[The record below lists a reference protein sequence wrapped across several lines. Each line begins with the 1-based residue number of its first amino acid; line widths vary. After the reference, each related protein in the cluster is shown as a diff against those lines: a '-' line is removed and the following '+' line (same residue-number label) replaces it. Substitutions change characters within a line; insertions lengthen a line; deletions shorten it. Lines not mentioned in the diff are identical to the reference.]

1 MSLQITQLELSNFRN
16 YREFKCDDLSK
27 LNIFVGPNA
36 VGKTNIVES
45 IDLLTSISSF
55 RNSRAAELMGPY
67 EDFARARAQVKDD
80 HRALE
85 FELRVKDGKKKYF
98 YNGKEKPANQL
109 RGIMP
114 SVTFT
119 PDDLSLIKGANSFRR
134 RALDALGSQ
143 LSANYP
149 VVRKDFEQILRQKNN
164 LLKDNPSLVFLESV
178 NEMFVIYA
186 AQLYCYRVSLFEKLL
201 PCVSEYYR
209 NISHRGE
216 EVTAR
221 YIPSWLAENV
231 SHETFAI
238 DLPDSHDKEQVR
250 SVLLDAV
257 NASSHREL
265 AARHALVGPHKDS
278 ILFSID
284 GREAG
289 TFGSQGQQRSLVLAW
304 KLAEVR
310 LVQEMLDTKPILL
323 LDDVMSELDELRRKE
338 LTRYVLSST
347 QTFITTTNLSYF
359 TQDMLD
365 CAHIVHLN
373 YQGDGNRC
381 KNCEN

>member
-16 YREFKCDDLSK
+16 YREFKCDGLSK

-55 RNSRAAELMGPY
+55 RNPRVAELMGPY

-85 FELRVKDGKKKYF
+85 FELRMKDGKKKYF

-119 PDDLSLIKGANSFRR
+119 PDDLSLIKGADSFRR
-134 RALDALGSQ
+134 RALDVLGSQ

-178 NEMFVIYA
+178 NEMFVLYA

-201 PCVSEYYR
+201 PYVSEYYR

-231 SHETFAI
+231 SHETFAV

-257 NASSHREL
+257 NASSQREL
-265 AARHALVGPHKDS
+265 AARHALIGPHKDS

-323 LDDVMSELDELRRKE
+323 LDDVMSELDELRRQE

-365 CAHIVHLN
+365 RAHIVHLN
-373 YQGDGNRC
+373 YQGDENQCR
-381 KNCEN
+381 NCEN

>member
-55 RNSRAAELMGPY
+55 RNSRAVELMGPY

-109 RGIMP
+109 RGIIP

-119 PDDLSLIKGANSFRR
+119 PDDLSLIKGSNSFRR

-178 NEMFVIYA
+178 NEMFVLYA

-201 PCVSEYYR
+201 PYVSEYYR

-221 YIPSWLAENV
+221 YLPSWLAENV
-231 SHETFAI
+231 SCETFAV

-257 NASSHREL
+257 NASSQREL
-265 AARHALVGPHKDS
+265 AARHALVGPHKDG

-323 LDDVMSELDELRRKE
+323 LDDVMSELDELRRQE

-359 TQDMLD
+359 TKDMLD

-373 YQGDGNRC
+373 YQGDGNQC

>member
-1 MSLQITQLELSNFRN
+1 M
-16 YREFKCDDLSK
+16 
-27 LNIFVGPNA
+27 
-36 VGKTNIVES
+36 
-45 IDLLTSISSF
+45 
-55 RNSRAAELMGPY
+55 
-67 EDFARARAQVKDD
+67 
-80 HRALE
+80 
-85 FELRVKDGKKKYF
+85 
-98 YNGKEKPANQL
+98 
-109 RGIMP
+109 
-114 SVTFT
+114 
-119 PDDLSLIKGANSFRR
+119 
-134 RALDALGSQ
+134 LGSQ

-178 NEMFVIYA
+178 NEMFVLYA

-201 PCVSEYYR
+201 PYVSGYYR
-209 NISHRGE
+209 SISHRGE

-231 SHETFAI
+231 SHETSAV

-250 SVLLDAV
+250 SVLLNAV
-257 NASSHREL
+257 NASSQREL

-323 LDDVMSELDELRRKE
+323 LDDVMSELDMSRRDY
-338 LTRYVLSST
+338 LLNHLDGRQV
-347 QTFITTTNLSYF
+347 FITCCDPETVRLMETGRGFYVEKG
-359 TQDMLD
+359 TVRQDTD
-365 CAHIVHLN
+365 EKAGEVHAEN
-373 YQGDGNRC
+373 ETPT
-381 KNCEN
+381 CESE

>member
-16 YREFKCDDLSK
+16 YREFKCDGLSK

-55 RNSRAAELMGPY
+55 RNPRAAELMGPY

-119 PDDLSLIKGANSFRR
+119 PDDLSLIKGSNSFRR

-178 NEMFVIYA
+178 NEMFVLYA

-201 PCVSEYYR
+201 PYVSEYYR

-216 EVTAR
+216 EVAAR

-231 SHETFAI
+231 SHETFSV

-250 SVLLDAV
+250 SVLLDEV
-257 NASSHREL
+257 NASSQREL

-278 ILFSID
+278 ILFYID

-310 LVQEMLDTKPILL
+310 LVQEILDTKPILL
-323 LDDVMSELDELRRKE
+323 LDDVMSELDELRRQE

-373 YQGDGNRC
+373 YQGDENQC
-381 KNCEN
+381 KNCGN

>member
-1 MSLQITQLELSNFRN
+1 
-16 YREFKCDDLSK
+16 
-27 LNIFVGPNA
+27 
-36 VGKTNIVES
+36 
-45 IDLLTSISSF
+45 
-55 RNSRAAELMGPY
+55 
-67 EDFARARAQVKDD
+67 
-80 HRALE
+80 
-85 FELRVKDGKKKYF
+85 
-98 YNGKEKPANQL
+98 
-109 RGIMP
+109 
-114 SVTFT
+114 
-119 PDDLSLIKGANSFRR
+119 
-134 RALDALGSQ
+134 
-143 LSANYP
+143 
-149 VVRKDFEQILRQKNN
+149 
-164 LLKDNPSLVFLESV
+164 
-178 NEMFVIYA
+178 MFVLYA

-201 PCVSEYYR
+201 PYVSEYYR
-209 NISHRGE
+209 SISHRGE

-221 YIPSWLAENV
+221 YLPSWLAENV
-231 SHETFAI
+231 SRETFAV

-250 SVLLDAV
+250 SVLHDAV
-257 NASSHREL
+257 NASSQREL
-265 AARHALVGPHKDS
+265 AARHALIGPHKDS

-323 LDDVMSELDELRRKE
+323 LDDVMSELDELRRQE

-365 CAHIVHLN
+365 YAHIVHLN
-373 YQGDGNRC
+373 YQGDENQC

>member
-55 RNSRAAELMGPY
+55 RNPRVAELMGPY

-85 FELRVKDGKKKYF
+85 FELRMKDGKKKYF

-134 RALDALGSQ
+134 RALDVLGSQ

-164 LLKDNPSLVFLESV
+164 LLKDNPSLAFLESV
-178 NEMFVIYA
+178 NEMFVLYA

-201 PCVSEYYR
+201 PYVSEYYR

-231 SHETFAI
+231 SCETFAV

-250 SVLLDAV
+250 SILLDAV
-257 NASSHREL
+257 NVSNQREL
-265 AARHALVGPHKDS
+265 AARHALIGPHKDS

-323 LDDVMSELDELRRKE
+323 LDDVMSELDELRRQE

-373 YQGDGNRC
+373 YQGDENQCR
-381 KNCEN
+381 NCEN

>member
-16 YREFKCDDLSK
+16 YREFKCDGLSK

-164 LLKDNPSLVFLESV
+164 LLKDNPSLVFLESI
-178 NEMFVIYA
+178 NEMFVLYA

>member
-55 RNSRAAELMGPY
+55 RNPRVAELMGPY
-67 EDFARARAQVKDD
+67 EDFARARARVKDD

-119 PDDLSLIKGANSFRR
+119 PDDLSLVKGANSFRR
-134 RALDALGSQ
+134 RALDMLGSQ

-178 NEMFVIYA
+178 NEMFVLYA

-201 PCVSEYYR
+201 PYVSEYYR

-221 YIPSWLAENV
+221 YLPSWLAENV
-231 SHETFAI
+231 SHETFAV

-257 NASSHREL
+257 NASSQREL

-323 LDDVMSELDELRRKE
+323 LDDVMSELDELRRQE

-373 YQGDGNRC
+373 Y
-381 KNCEN
+381 